1 MKRKTSWL
9 AIGLMVAF
17 GTARLNAG
25 QIMYLL
31 GNELAPTEGNEAI
44 IEFFEARGDTLDFWD
59 NNLLQNSDP
68 DDALDAANLA
78 DLVFIDESISSSRA
92 DIIID
97 TDTPVIINEQYAFDN
112 WGLTDFAVGHGSPGR
127 PNAAGDLLVAGS
139 AFGTTI
145 NIVNAA
151 HPIASGAGLGA
162 GEVQIYDDTGGRI
175 DWGRPG
181 GDADIVAE
189 IPGAP
194 GAAAIFVYEP
204 GDALVFGGTAAGM
217 RIGFF
222 LSDTNRGPEPDDPE
236 IADDSVDNSWDGR
249 EATLLTA
256 EGIALLNSAVDYAL
270 GLVVSVPGDF
280 NGDGML
286 DIADINQL
294 SMASASNANDA
305 SFDLT
310 DDALVNAN
318 DLTFWIK
325 DLKNSWIGDANLD
338 GEFNSGDFVQVFTAG
353 KFEQQVEANWADG
366 DWNGDGRFNSGDF
379 VAAFTDGGFELGPR
393 AGVHAVPEPASGVG
407 VAMLWGLLAIR
418 RNRR

>member
-1 MKRKTSWL
+1 MRKTSLL
-9 AIGLMVAF
+9 AIGLMVTFA
-17 GTARLNAG
+17 TARLNAG

-31 GNELAPTEGNEAI
+31 GNEFSPTEGNEAL
-44 IEFFEARGDTLDFWD
+44 IEIFEARGDTIEFWD
-59 NNLLQNSDP
+59 NDLLAADP
-68 DDALDAANLA
+68 ETALEVADAA
-78 DLVFIDESISSSRA
+78 DLVFIDESINSSRA
-92 DIIID
+92 DSIID
-97 TDTPVIINEQYAFDN
+97 TVTPVIINEQYAFDN
-112 WGLTDFAVGHGSPGR
+112 WGLTGLPVGHGSPGR
-127 PNAAGDLLVAGS
+127 PNGDGDLLVAGS

-145 NIVNAA
+145 NVVNAA
-151 HPIASGAGLGA
+151 HPIASGAGLAA
-162 GEVQIYDDTGGRI
+162 GDVQIYDDTGGRI

-181 GDADIVAE
+181 SDADIVAE

-194 GAAAIFVYEP
+194 GAAAIFVYEA
-204 GDALVFGGTAAGM
+204 GDALLGGGTATGM

-249 EATLLTA
+249 EATLLTT
-256 EGIALLNSAVDYAL
+256 EGIALLNSAMDYAM
-270 GLVVSVPGDF
+270 GLVVLVPGDF

-286 DIADINQL
+286 DISDINQL

-305 SFDLT
+305 AFDLT

-353 KFEQQVEANWADG
+353 KFEQEIEANWADG

-393 AGVHAVPEPASGVG
+393 TGVQAVPEPAFGVWT
-407 VAMLWGLLAIR
+407 VLVCGLLALR
-418 RNRR
+418 RRHR